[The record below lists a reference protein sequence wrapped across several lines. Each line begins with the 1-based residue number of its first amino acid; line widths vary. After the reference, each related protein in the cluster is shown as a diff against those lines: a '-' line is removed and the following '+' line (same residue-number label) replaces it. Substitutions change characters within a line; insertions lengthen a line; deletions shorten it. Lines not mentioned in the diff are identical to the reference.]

1 MLLRLPPAG
10 ENAAM
15 TEPLDLTGCDRE
27 PIHIPGSIQPH
38 GALLVIEDQQLTI
51 VQAAGCVQ
59 AITGR
64 QIAAVLGRKAAEVVR
79 SVPESVWRSMPGI
92 GREPAL
98 IGTYGA
104 SGGGSFD
111 MMAHRRNGAILLEF
125 EPRAS
130 QPVAATTILGE
141 VRRALGAFETAATV
155 QALLQ
160 AAAEELRRV
169 TGFDRVMVYRFLDDG
184 TGAVLAEAKL
194 ASLAPFLHHHYPAS
208 DIPQQARALYLRN
221 LIRVIPDV
229 SYTPAPL
236 IAAPSA
242 VVEPLDMTDCAL
254 RSVSPIHVQYLK
266 NMAVGASMSVSIV
279 VERQLWGLIACHH
292 CTAKFVAYEVREHA
306 THLGRMLGAQLEAR
320 EEVQRHREAAR
331 LSIAREQLVADV
343 GHAATVEQ
351 GLLDHASGLMNAVQS
366 DGVAVIVDDK
376 VAASGHTATSEE
388 IRALGQ
394 WLATQPDQFVSHAL
408 SQMFAPAQAYP
419 DRASGLLATRI
430 GGEHPIQLLWFRA
443 ERVQV
448 INWAG
453 NPHKAVESGDTP
465 MALTPRRSFATWA
478 ETVRNQ
484 ALPWSAAEQHSA
496 QQLASALFDLGQE
509 FTLRALN
516 VQLRR
521 TVAEKETLLTQKDLL
536 MQEVNHRVQ
545 NSLQLVN
552 SMLALQSRYA
562 ATSEVRGHFDEA
574 SRRVLAISA
583 LHGRLWRSQ
592 QIERVDLATY
602 LSELGEGLVAT
613 WGLTWREHLK
623 VSGRSVFVP
632 TGAAVVLGLLVSELL
647 TNAVKY
653 AYAGAPGP
661 VEVGV
666 REERG
671 TAVRV
676 VVSDRGGGVRDNT
689 RRGLGSR
696 LTDALM
702 AQLNGTVEMQTSSA
716 GTIVTLCVP
725 LNASKETAS

>member
-1 MLLRLPPAG
+1 
-10 ENAAM
+10 M
-15 TEPLDLTGCDRE
+15 TTPLDLTRCDRE

-38 GALLVIEDQQLTI
+38 GALLVIDEEQLTI

-59 AITGR
+59 AVTG
-64 QIAAVLGRKAAEVVR
+64 QQVSAVLGRKVTDVVR
-79 SVPESVWRSMPGI
+79 SIPASAWPEF

-98 IGTYGA
+98 IGTFSA

-111 MMAHRRNGAILLEF
+111 VMAHRRGSAILLEL
-125 EPRAS
+125 EPRTS
-130 QPVAATTILGE
+130 QPVSATTILGE
-141 VRRALGAFETAATV
+141 VRRALGMFEGASTL
-155 QALLQ
+155 QALLEV
-160 AAAEELRRV
+160 AAQELRRV

-184 TGAVLAEAKL
+184 TGTVVAEDKL
-194 ASLAPFLHHHYPAS
+194 AGLAPFLHHHYPAS

-221 LIRVIPDV
+221 PIRVIPDT
-229 SYTPAPL
+229 SYAPAPL
-236 IAAPSA
+236 VAAASA
-242 VVEPLDMTDCAL
+242 SAEPLDMSDCGL

-279 VERQLWGLIACHH
+279 VERRLWGLIACHH
-292 CTAKFVAYEVREHA
+292 RTARFVAYEVREHA
-306 THLGRMLGAQLEAR
+306 THLGRVLGAQIEAR
-320 EEVQRHREAAR
+320 EELERHREAAR
-331 LSIAREQLVADV
+331 LSVVRDQLVADV
-343 GHAATVEQ
+343 GREATVER
-351 GLLDHASGLMNAVQS
+351 GLLNHAGALVDAVHS
-366 DGVAVIVDDK
+366 AGVAVVVEDN
-376 VAASGHTATSEE
+376 VAVFGHTPTIEE
-388 IRALGQ
+388 VRALGQ

-408 SQMFAPAQAYP
+408 SRHFAPAQSYA
-419 DRASGLLATRI
+419 DRASGLLSTRI

-453 NPHKAVESGDTP
+453 NPHKAVEPGDTP
-465 MALTPRRSFATWA
+465 MALTPRRSFETWA

-484 ALPWSAAEQHSA
+484 ALPWSAAEQHAA
-496 QQLASALFDLGQE
+496 QQLAAALFDLRQE

-521 TVAEKETLLTQKDLL
+521 SVAEKETLLAQKDLL

-562 ATSEVRGHFDEA
+562 ATGEVRVHLDEA
-574 SRRVLAISA
+574 ARRVMAISA

-592 QIERVDLATY
+592 HIDRVDLATY
-602 LSELGEGLVAT
+602 LSELGAGLIAT
-613 WGLTWREHLK
+613 WGESWREHLK

-653 AYAGAPGP
+653 AYEGAPGP
-661 VEVGV
+661 IEVGV
-666 REERG
+666 REDRG

-676 VVSDRGGGVRDNT
+676 VVSDRGGGMRDKT
-689 RRGLGSR
+689 RQGLGSR

-702 AQLNGTVEMQTSSA
+702 AQLRGTVDTQTSSA

-725 LNASKETAS
+725 QDATMGAVS